1 MAGKIIDLVGQR
13 FEKLTVLERDF
24 NYITKNNKPGRGVY
38 WKCKCDCGK
47 IHSVLSWSLRQGFTT
62 QCPECKSTNEIGNK
76 YGRLTVIERSEKG
89 RKGGQSWLCKCECGK
104 EVVVNG
110 YDLRGGRTTSC
121 GCYFKEIIKKNVF
134 VRNQP
139 SYQELKVLTLL
150 KENNISFLYDTPYFE
165 NLKSINGGV
174 CRYDFIIFNE
184 NNQPI
189 RLIEIDGEQHFKP
202 IKFFNGEEG
211 FQQQKANDDIK
222 NSFAKENNLPLVRIP
237 YTEKDNINLEMLF
250 GEKFLIK

>member
-1 MAGKIIDLVGQR
+1 M
-13 FEKLTVLERDF
+13 
-24 NYITKNNKPGRGVY
+24 
-38 WKCKCDCGK
+38 
-47 IHSVLSWSLRQGFTT
+47 
-62 QCPECKSTNEIGNK
+62 
-76 YGRLTVIERSEKG
+76 
-89 RKGGQSWLCKCECGK
+89 
-104 EVVVNG
+104 
-110 YDLRGGRTTSC
+110 
-121 GCYFKEIIKKNVF
+121 
-134 VRNQP
+134 RNRP

-202 IKFFNGEEG
+202 IKFFNDEEG

>member
-1 MAGKIIDLVGQR
+1 MPKIIDLVGQR

-38 WKCKCDCGK
+38 WKCKC
-47 IHSVLSWSLRQGFTT
+47 
-62 QCPECKSTNEIGNK
+62 
-76 YGRLTVIERSEKG
+76 
-89 RKGGQSWLCKCECGK
+89 ECGK

-110 YDLRGGRTTSC
+110 WDLRGGRTTSC

-222 NSFAKENNLPLVRIP
+222 NSFAKENNLSLVRIP

>member
-1 MAGKIIDLVGQR
+1 MPKIIDLVGQR
-13 FEKLTVLERDF
+13 FGKLTVLERDF

-38 WKCKCDCGK
+38 WKCKC
-47 IHSVLSWSLRQGFTT
+47 
-62 QCPECKSTNEIGNK
+62 
-76 YGRLTVIERSEKG
+76 
-89 RKGGQSWLCKCECGK
+89 ECGK

-110 YDLRGGRTTSC
+110 WDLRGGRTTSC
-121 GCYFKEIIKKNVF
+121 GCYFKEIIKKNIF

-189 RLIEIDGEQHFKP
+189 RLIEIDGEQHFKL
-202 IKFFNGEEG
+202 IKFFNDEEG

>member
-1 MAGKIIDLVGQR
+1 MDI
-13 FEKLTVLERDF
+13 
-24 NYITKNNKPGRGVY
+24 N
-38 WKCKCDCGK
+38 
-47 IHSVLSWSLRQGFTT
+47 
-62 QCPECKSTNEIGNK
+62 IGDK
-76 YGRLTVIERSEKG
+76 FGRLKVIEYDGYYKKEGTKEK
-89 RKGGQSWLCKCECGK
+89 RHYYKCLCDCGK

-110 YDLRGGRTTSC
+110 WDLRGGRTTSC

-165 NLKSINGGV
+165 NLKSINGEV

-250 GEKFLIK
+250 GEKFLIKQKICGEIIYGLLYSPYLSEDGNYYKYIAKEWVEMVDE

>member
-1 MAGKIIDLVGQR
+1 M
-13 FEKLTVLERDF
+13 KLECPLRTSSHL
-24 NYITKNNKPGRGVY
+24 N
-38 WKCKCDCGK
+38 
-47 IHSVLSWSLRQGFTT
+47 SL
-62 QCPECKSTNEIGNK
+62 
-76 YGRLTVIERSEKG
+76 
-89 RKGGQSWLCKCECGK
+89 
-104 EVVVNG
+104 
-110 YDLRGGRTTSC
+110 
-121 GCYFKEIIKKNVF
+121 
-134 VRNQP
+134 
-139 SYQELKVLTLL
+139 LTLL